1 MAKLVASDESALAD
15 AADVAFGPDRPV
27 VVPEPTHPH
36 HRRPH
41 AGASP
46 AHPGAGRRLR

>member
-36 HRRPH
+36 PLG
-41 AGASP
+41 GASP